1 MQRRIL
7 TPAFNFRRVR
17 DLYPVFWNKSRE
29 LVNAL
34 CSELRQ
40 DLDKNGSDEHCSTV
54 VDFVGWSERLALDII
69 GSAAIA
75 QEFDSIHDPTTTLP
89 NAYRQ
94 VMRSD
99 PPNEYL
105 VAISSLLPQWIVD
118 HMLVWKPRETKEA
131 YKMISQTS
139 RDVLDKR
146 AAALKDGNATFIDV
160 ISAAISSNFFSTS
173 ELIDQMFLFVAAGH
187 HTTMST
193 LSWTV
198 LFLCQYPHVQ
208 TRLREEIRT
217 NLPSLG
223 SESPITAADVDSLPY
238 LNAVCNES
246 LRVRSP
252 VTVTLREAA
261 QPTSLLGQYVPK
273 GTCIVICPHSINTA
287 PDMWGPDA
295 AEFNPER
302 WMGEKKRQAEANYIL
317 TFLDG
322 PRSCI
327 GQGFARSE
335 MKCFVAALVGSFSM
349 ELKSP
354 HDVIKTRGKFTE
366 SPAELEV
373 RLREVG
379 GW

>member
-1 MQRRIL
+1 MQRKIL
-7 TPAFNFRRVR
+7 TPAFSFRRVK

-34 CSELRQ
+34 SSELRQ
-40 DLDKNGSDEHCSTV
+40 DLDKNGIDEHYSTV
-54 VDFVGWSERLALDII
+54 IDFVGWSERLALDII

-75 QEFDSIHDPTTTLP
+75 QEFNSIHDPTTTLP
-89 NAYRQ
+89 HAYRQ
-94 VMRSD
+94 ALRSAR
-99 PPNEYL
+99 PNEYL

-118 HMLVWKPRETKEA
+118 HMLVWERRETKEA
-131 YKMISQTS
+131 YKIIRQTS
-139 RDVLDKR
+139 RDVLDER
-146 AAALKDGNATFIDV
+146 AAALKDGKATSVDV
-160 ISAAISSNFFSTS
+160 ISAAISSNVFSTS

-187 HTTMST
+187 HTTMSA

-198 LFLCQYPHVQ
+198 LFLCQHPHVQ
-208 TRLREEIRT
+208 TRLREEIHT

-252 VTVTLREAA
+252 ITVTVREAA

-273 GTCIVICPHSINTA
+273 GTAIVICPHWINTA

-295 AEFNPER
+295 AEFKPER
-302 WMGEKKRQAEANYIL
+302 WMGEKKRQSEANCML

-322 PRSCI
+322 PRTCI

-335 MKCFVAALVGSFSM
+335 MKCSVAALVGSFSM

-354 HDVIKTRGKFTE
+354 HDVIKTRGNFAE
-366 SPAELEV
+366 WPAQLEV